1 MKNNRLFF
9 FTSLLSLCLAGCNG
23 GGSNNSSSEEPVE
36 QGPAVFILTGQS
48 NMNGQ
53 TAHSNLQTVLTNLGI
68 DDADTLFEGVPEVRT
83 SYFGVGYGEI
93 YGNGIYA
100 SNKTEPIA
108 GQFENTK
115 VGMGSNANNMGPEV
129 GLAYKLK
136 DYGAE
141 DKPIYFIKM
150 GISGSGFD
158 QGNPTIGSNGR
169 GAVVNWNIEQN
180 PNLYN
185 DFLKPYV
192 ENCLELIKE
201 EAGMDPVIKGFVW
214 HQGESDSATA
224 KIPLYA
230 GRFNALANKIREDF
244 TDYAKD
250 QDPENIAVID
260 ALIYDGDDT
269 AWGKQTSQDL
279 NQVKV
284 DNAAASTN
292 YYCVNT
298 SMKREGGAQLRV
310 GSPGG
315 DSMHYNTESSFKLGM
330 LYADVI
336 IDNYL
341 LD

>member
-9 FTSLLSLCLAGCNG
+9 FTSLLSLCLAGCG
-23 GGSNNSSSEEPVE
+23 GGNHSHPPEE

-53 TAHSNLQTVLTNLGI
+53 TSYSNLRNVFTNLDIEDGEVCYEGI
-68 DDADTLFEGVPEVRT
+68 PEIRT

-93 YGNGIYA
+93 YGNAIHA
-100 SNKTEPIA
+100 SNKTNPLE
-108 GQFENTK
+108 GQFENTV

-129 GLAYKLK
+129 GLAYKLRNHAS
-136 DYGAE
+136 AE
-141 DKPIYFIKM
+141 KPIYFIKM

-158 QGNPTIGSNGR
+158 QGTPTKGSNGR
-169 GAVVNWNIEQN
+169 GAVVNWDIEQD
-180 PNLYN
+180 PNLYE

-201 EAGMDPVIKGFVW
+201 EADLDPVIKGFIW
-214 HQGESDSATA
+214 HQGESDSAPN
-224 KIPLYA
+224 KIPHYA
-230 GRFNALANKIREDF
+230 SRFNALVDQVREDF
-244 TDYAKD
+244 VDYALD
-250 QDPENIAVID
+250 YDPENIAVID

-279 NQVKV
+279 NQAKIN
-284 DNAAASTN
+284 NAVASTN

-298 SMKREGGAQLRV
+298 SMKKEGGAQLGV

-330 LYADVI
+330 LYADAI